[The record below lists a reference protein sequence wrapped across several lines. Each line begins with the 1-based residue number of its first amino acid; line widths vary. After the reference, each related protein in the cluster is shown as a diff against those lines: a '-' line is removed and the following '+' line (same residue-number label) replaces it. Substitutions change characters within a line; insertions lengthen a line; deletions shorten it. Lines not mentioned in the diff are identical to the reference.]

1 MTSLWCRQ
9 VRCLCISPAVSVRL
23 LLFLTSHHRT
33 PPPRRKDLIEQCSF
47 SLLCSLPLIL
57 VICHFL
63 TNHPKPHVLIMH
75 YVKSDI
81 MVKVKELL
89 AQLCLSLFDPVDWSP
104 PGFSVRGILQA
115 RILEWVAIPFSRG
128 SSRPRMEPG
137 SSALQAGSLPSEPPG
152 KPMWWWH
159 SCSLSR
165 AWGTGHLC
173 SMWTQL
179 GQLEA

>member
-1 MTSLWCRQ
+1 MTLLWCRQ

-75 YVKSDI
+75 HVKSCI
-81 MVKVKELL
+81 MVKVKVLL
-89 AQLCLSLFDPVDWSP
+89 AQLCLTLFDPMDCILPHSSIHGFPRQEYWGGLPFPSP
-104 PGFSVRGILQA
+104 GDLPDPGIKPAS
-115 RILEWVAIPFSRG
+115 P
-128 SSRPRMEPG
+128 
-137 SSALQAGSLPSEPPG
+137 ALSGRFFTTEPPG
-152 KPMWWWH
+152 KP
-159 SCSLSR
+159 
-165 AWGTGHLC
+165 
-173 SMWTQL
+173 
-179 GQLEA
+179 EF

>member
-1 MTSLWCRQ
+1 MLILIVMLITSY
-9 VRCLCISPAVSVRL
+9 SSY
-23 LLFLTSHHRT
+23 
-33 PPPRRKDLIEQCSF
+33 
-47 SLLCSLPLIL
+47 LPLSNKPPQTSRI
-57 VICHFL
+57 
-63 TNHPKPHVLIMH
+63 NH
-75 YVKSDI
+75 
-81 MVKVKELL
+81 
-89 AQLCLSLFDPVDWSP
+89 ALCKIRYHGESESVTCSVVSESFDPVDWSP